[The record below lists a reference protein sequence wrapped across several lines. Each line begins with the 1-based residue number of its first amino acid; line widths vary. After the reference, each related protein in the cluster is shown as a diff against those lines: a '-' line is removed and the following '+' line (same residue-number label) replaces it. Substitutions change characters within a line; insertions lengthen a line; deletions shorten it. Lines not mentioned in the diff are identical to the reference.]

1 MTVWGVTFLV
11 RRYTTCTMCRKA
23 LKENPTRFSTTYIG
37 VWGIPKR
44 FKGVKG
50 WVSGIGYEGKSQS
63 HSSCP
68 WIKENNYIGK
78 NIVVGHRP
86 TK

>member
-1 MTVWGVTFLV
+1 
-11 RRYTTCTMCRKA
+11 MCRKA
-23 LKENPTRFSTTYIG
+23 QRENPTRFSTAYIG

-63 HSSCP
+63 PSSCP
-68 WIKENNYIGK
+68 RDWE
-78 NIVVGHRP
+78 
-86 TK
+86 